1 MINRAHK
8 KRQINNLEKNLSV
21 KAKQTETG
29 HIRKA
34 EQTNLQSNTQ
44 FNIGLLW

>member
-8 KRQINNLEKNLSV
+8 KRQINNLEKNLNV